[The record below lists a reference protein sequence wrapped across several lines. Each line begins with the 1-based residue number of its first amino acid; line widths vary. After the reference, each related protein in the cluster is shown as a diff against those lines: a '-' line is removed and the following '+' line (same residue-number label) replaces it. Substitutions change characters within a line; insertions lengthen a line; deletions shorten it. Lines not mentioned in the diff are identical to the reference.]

1 MGKQVPNSKITVL
14 KIVNLFDKY
23 YFVYL
28 SKVDSFKTLFSQH

>member
-28 SKVDSFKTLFSQH
+28 SKTDSFKTLFSQH

>member
-1 MGKQVPNSKITVL
+1 MGKQAAKSKIIVL

-28 SKVDSFKTLFSQH
+28 SKIDSFKTLFLQH